1 MATTVTNPN
10 YWTLTLTSNTAS
22 TFNFKFVV
30 DITIGGVL
38 VARIKQ
44 PKNMASAAHI
54 SYEKIVKNYIT
65 ISHKHKNTIVGTQY
79 DSIHLMPQNAPN
91 PTGTT
96 LNDYIASYNS
106 GDLRTVLLEFHEE
119 YASTEGGAIT
129 LHLNEATAQ
138 TKALINYANSWED
151 LQTFDLA
158 KYNFDSTL
166 PVSKF
171 LTDRPTATTNPNDSI
186 GYLAQLTSAN
196 DYQTMA
202 MFNERST
209 YFNTEDGRL
218 LYKFYEEMPLYIRAA
233 NDNHVGVISVW
244 NGDKAGV
251 EEPSLSTTEDKMLTY
266 VACGGANV
274 MKMEYAQY
282 GGYKPTAAIKYYA
295 VQYIS
300 TVDIGSTAR
309 NADEIKAGE
318 FIRILTLGTTDY
330 TLIGAS
336 SNTLYS
342 TFYATGATIGTG
354 QSQALEY
361 EKLSEPYLFEMVSD
375 ANGNSSLY
383 EGKNIAWKNK
393 LGVWDYYFFDGA
405 FTDKESYKRK
415 TQRENIAGSWNAAT
429 FELNSFERGKV
440 DKVEGIKQTTVN
452 TRYISDEWNT
462 YLKGL
467 LMSNEVQIIEGGKS
481 YPINIKN
488 GSFDVKTNLKDKLVQ
503 YSFTYEYA
511 HALKERV

>member
-22 TFNFKFVV
+22 VFNFKFVV

-44 PKNMASAAHI
+44 PKNMEGAAHI

-65 ISHKHKNTIVGTQY
+65 ISHKHKNTITGTQY

-96 LNDYIASYNS
+96 LNDYIATFNS

-119 YASTEGGAIT
+119 YASSEGGAIT
-129 LHLNEATAQ
+129 LHEDTATAQ
-138 TKALINYANSWED
+138 TKAIINYANSWED
-151 LQTFDLA
+151 LKTFDLA
-158 KYNFDSTL
+158 KYDFDSAST
-166 PVSKF
+166 PSKF
-171 LTDRPTATTNPNDSI
+171 LTERPTATTQPNELKGSV
-186 GYLAQLTSAN
+186 AQLTSAN

-218 LYKFYEEMPLYIRAA
+218 LYKFYESVPTNIGGI
-233 NDNHVGVISVW
+233 NDNYVGVISVW

-251 EEPSLSTTEDKMLTY
+251 EEPSLSSTEDKMLTY

-274 MKMEYAQY
+274 MKMDYAQY
-282 GGYKPTAAIKYYA
+282 GGYTPTTAIKYYSL
-295 VQYIS
+295 QYVS
-300 TVDIGSTAR
+300 TVEIGDTQR
-309 NADEIKAGE
+309 NANKIKAGE
-318 FIRILTLGTTDY
+318 FIEIINVGTTDWIS
-330 TLIGAS
+330 IGAS
-336 SNTLYS
+336 GNTVGS
-342 TFYATGATIGTG
+342 QFYATGNATGSGTG
-354 QSQALEY
+354 EAKEY

-375 ANGNSSLY
+375 ANCNSSLY

-415 TQRENIAGSWNAAT
+415 TQRENISGSWNAAT
-429 FELNSFERGKV
+429 FELNSYERGKV

-511 HALKERV
+511 HDLKERV

>member
-138 TKALINYANSWED
+138 TKAIINYANSWED
-151 LQTFDLA
+151 LKTFDLA
-158 KYNFDSTL
+158 KYNFDSAST
-166 PVSKF
+166 PSKF
-171 LTDRPTATTNPNDSI
+171 LTERPTATTRQNELKGKI
-186 GYLAQLTSAN
+186 AQLTSAN

-209 YFNTEDGRL
+209 YFNTENGRF
-218 LYKFYEEMPLYIRAA
+218 LYKFYESVPTTLSTY
-233 NDNHVGVISVW
+233 DNHVGIISVQ
-244 NGDKAGV
+244 NSYKAGV
-251 EEPSLSTTEDKMLTY
+251 EAPNLSNSEDEYLIY
-266 VACGGANV
+266 LACGGANV
-274 MKMEYAQY
+274 MNMDYAQY
-282 GGYKPTAAIKYYA
+282 GGYKPTAAIKYYSL
-295 VQYIS
+295 QYIS
-300 TVDIGSTAR
+300 TVSISETSR
-309 NADEIKAGE
+309 LPNEIIAGE
-318 FIRILTLGTTDY
+318 FVEITATGTADFTS
-330 TLIGAS
+330 IGAA
-336 SNTLYS
+336 SNTEGV
-342 TFYATGATIGTG
+342 TFYATGSTTGTG
-354 QSQALEY
+354 QVDALEY

-429 FELNSFERGKV
+429 FELNSYERGKV

-452 TRYISDEWNT
+452 TRYISDEWNV

-511 HALKERV
+511 HDLKERV

>member
-10 YWTLTLTSNTAS
+10 YWTLTLTSNTSS

-44 PKNMASAAHI
+44 PKNMADSAHL

-91 PTGTT
+91 PTGAT
-96 LNDYIASYNS
+96 LNDYIASFNS

-129 LHLNEATAQ
+129 LHEDTATAQ

-151 LQTFDLA
+151 QKIFDLS
-158 KYNFDSTL
+158 KFDFDSTT

-171 LTDRPTATTNPNDSI
+171 LTDRPTTTAQPNDLK
-186 GYLAQLTSAN
+186 GRVAQLTSAN

-202 MFNERST
+202 MFNERDT
-209 YFNTEDGRL
+209 YFNTENGRL
-218 LYKFYEEMPLYIRAA
+218 IYKFYEDVPDTLGAS
-233 NDNHVGVISVW
+233 DNYVGVISVW

-251 EEPSLSTTEDKMLTY
+251 EQPDLSSTEDKALTY

-274 MKMEYAQY
+274 MKMDYAIY
-282 GGYKPTAAIKYYA
+282 GGYKPTSAIKYYSL
-295 VQYIS
+295 QYIS
-300 TVDIGSTAR
+300 TQEESQAEIHPHK
-309 NADEIKAGE
+309 IKAGE
-318 FIRILTLGTTDY
+318 YIEITTVGSTDWVS
-330 TLIGAS
+330 IGAA
-336 SNTLYS
+336 SNTLGVL
-342 TFYATGATIGTG
+342 FYATGLATGSG
-354 QSQALEY
+354 VGEVYEY
-361 EKLSEPYLFEMVSD
+361 EKLSEPYIFEMVSD
-375 ANGNSSLY
+375 ANCNSSLY

-393 LGVWDYYFFDGA
+393 YGVWDYYFFDGA
-405 FTDKESYKRK
+405 TSDKESYKRK
-415 TQRENIAGSWNAAT
+415 VQRENIAGSWNAAA
-429 FELNSFERGKV
+429 FELNTYERGKV
-440 DKVEGIKQTTVN
+440 DKVEGNKQTNIN
-452 TRYISDEWNT
+452 TRYIGEEWNEHF
-462 YLKGL
+462 KGL

-481 YPINIKN
+481 YPINIKDSSLN
-488 GSFDVKTNLKDKLVQ
+488 IKTNLKDKLVQ
-503 YSFTYEYA
+503 YSFNYEYA
-511 HALKERV
+511 HNLKARV